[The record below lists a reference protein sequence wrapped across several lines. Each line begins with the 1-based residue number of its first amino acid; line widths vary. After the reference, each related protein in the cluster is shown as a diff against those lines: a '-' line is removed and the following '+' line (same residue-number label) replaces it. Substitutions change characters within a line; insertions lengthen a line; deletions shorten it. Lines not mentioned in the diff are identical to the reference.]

1 MQRFPGDRAGRVVA
15 VLAAPVLVL
24 VLPAAA
30 QAADVAVQNGTL
42 RYTSGQAANSVQ
54 VALRLP
60 GRFVVS
66 DSKTKI
72 SAGAGCTS
80 MGARRASC
88 AMAGVTALAVDVAGG
103 ADRVSVDAAISTP
116 ATIVGGGGNDVLRG
130 GSGNDR
136 LEGGPGV
143 DSLDGAAGN
152 DAELGGD
159 GNDTFSQ
166 GRSPN
171 GADGLQG
178 GGGVDQVGYG
188 KRKASI
194 AVSLDGVANDGEA
207 GEGDN
212 VGTDVEGVG
221 GGTRADTIIG
231 SAAQNS
237 IDGGAGND
245 FVDGRAGVD
254 SLSGGRGADRIGSRD
269 LSVDRVDC
277 GAEGDRVRANFG
289 DRVAR
294 DCEVV
299 GLSAPIH
306 VRPVRARLAGT
317 GSLTVLVTCDATAFG
332 RCAGRVVVNTARRV
346 LTAQGRRR
354 VRIGSKGFRLD
365 PGTSKEIRVRARP
378 PARRLVRRHR
388 RLVRA
393 SVLGGDTAG
402 PAAGVSRTFSLR
414 R

>member
-1 MQRFPGDRAGRVVA
+1 MQSLLGHRSWRIPAALA
-15 VLAAPVLVL
+15 VPLLAA

-42 RYTSGQAANSVQ
+42 RYSSGQSANSVQ
-54 VALRLP
+54 VSPRSP

-66 DSKTKI
+66 DSKSNVT
-72 SAGAGCTS
+72 AGVGCTS

-88 AMAGVTALAVDVAGG
+88 PMAGVTAISIDVAGG
-103 ADRVSVDAAISTP
+103 ADHVSIDAAVSTP
-116 ATIVGGGGNDVLRG
+116 ATITGGGGNDVLRG

-136 LEGGPGV
+136 LEGGPGA

-152 DAELGGD
+152 DSELGGD

-166 GRSPN
+166 GRVPN

-178 GGGVDQVGYG
+178 GGGVDDVGYG
-188 KRKASI
+188 KRNAGI

-212 VGTDVEGVG
+212 VGTDVETVG
-221 GGTRADTIIG
+221 GGSG
-231 SAAQNS
+231 SDRIVGNAAQNRL
-237 IDGGAGND
+237 DGGAGND
-245 FVDGRAGVD
+245 FIDGRAGAD
-254 SLSGGRGADRIGSRD
+254 TLNGGRGADEIGSRD

-277 GAEGDRVRANFG
+277 GAEGDRVRANAG

-299 GLSAPIH
+299 GLTAPIRLRT
-306 VRPVRARLAGT
+306 VRTRLAGT
-317 GSLTVLVTCDATAFG
+317 GSLTMRITCSATAFG
-332 RCAGRVVVNTARRV
+332 QCAGRVVVGTVRRV
-346 LTAQGRRR
+346 NTSQGGKR
-354 VRIGSKGFRLD
+354 VRVGSTGFRLD
-365 PGTSKEIRVRARP
+365 PGTSTTIRIRARSV
-378 PARRLVRRHR
+378 ARRVVRRR
-388 RLVRA
+388 SRLVRA
-393 SVLGGDTAG
+393 TVLGGDTAG
-402 PAAGVSRTFSLR
+402 PAAGVSRRFFLR